1 MPNPIDFL
9 TLLFVI
15 AAGIQA
21 GLIGFFGLNL
31 AEVIFGSYVTLA
43 YEVVGVSAVWQL
55 LRQKFR

>member
-15 AAGIQA
+15 AAGLQV

-31 AEVIFGSYVTLA
+31 AEIIFGSYVTLA
-43 YEVVGVSAVWQL
+43 YEVAGVSAIWQL

>member
-15 AAGIQA
+15 AAGLQV
-21 GLIGFFGLNL
+21 GLVGFFGLNL
-31 AEVIFGSYVTLA
+31 AEIIFGSHVTLA
-43 YEVVGVSAVWQL
+43 YEVAGVSAVWQL